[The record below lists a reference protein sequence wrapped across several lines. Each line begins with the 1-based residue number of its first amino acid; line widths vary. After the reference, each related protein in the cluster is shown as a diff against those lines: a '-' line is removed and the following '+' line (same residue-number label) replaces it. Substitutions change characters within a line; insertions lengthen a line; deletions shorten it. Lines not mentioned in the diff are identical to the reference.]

1 VAHSPSFRKLIQL
14 LQAARSQSPKT
25 ELTQSS
31 LSTKPNWSRR
41 RFLKYSAL
49 VGGATIATTA
59 IAEIPRLQ
67 AVWGYGT
74 PKVAVIG
81 SGLAGLNAAYH
92 LKKLG
97 ITATVY
103 EAKPYVG
110 GRIQSRS
117 VVGSNLINDLGGS
130 FVNTDHADIL
140 ALADEFELEL
150 FNRVEAAN
158 QVTFPENAYYFD
170 GRTVAES
177 ELLDLLRPLADQ
189 LVSDAALLEQD
200 FDTYAPQ
207 FDQFSAA
214 DYLDQHSDKILVP
227 YVRTLIENTLRT
239 EYGVEPRDSSA
250 LQLLFTALLVD
261 EDAVNLIH
269 SDEVYYIKGG
279 SGKLTESLAA
289 ALPGQI
295 RVNLPLSKI
304 QSQNGGFRLTFSD
317 GLVTEADYVILA
329 LPFTALRRVDIQVD
343 LPDTL
348 TRFIREVNPGTNE
361 KLFAGFEQRVWF
373 QDQGFVN
380 EAWTDFG
387 YSQVWEETQRQPAQ
401 SKGSLTFFMG
411 GDEVHQAK
419 DNTTRQGQ
427 RFVNQLEQVVSGAK
441 SASTGQFY
449 RTNWAEDPYI
459 GGGYTNF
466 QPGQY
471 TEFGEF
477 LYIESDDPEERQD
490 VFVGNLVFAGE
501 HMSDEFCGYMNGAAQ
516 TGRLAAEVVTS
527 LLQQSYFYQALT

>member
-1 VAHSPSFRKLIQL
+1 MAHSPSFRKLIQL

>member
-1 VAHSPSFRKLIQL
+1 
-14 LQAARSQSPKT
+14 
-25 ELTQSS
+25 
-31 LSTKPNWSRR
+31 
-41 RFLKYSAL
+41 LKYSAL

-177 ELLDLLRPLADQ
+177 ELLDLFRPLADQ